1 MCEICTKLTIEIVV
15 PVLSLLTL
23 NRFDTF
29 FSVFLVDFEQPITDW
44 EVDFVQMTLLLTLNM
59 YIKYNC
65 VTKHNE
71 LPQLVLTF

>member
-15 PVLSLLTL
+15 PVFSLLTL

-29 FSVFLVDFEQPITDW
+29 FSVDFEQPITDW